1 MPIDPVR
8 DLEPVSL
15 TFRSPHVLVV
25 RNGPA
30 ARTVQDLVALARSQA
45 RWSGRAGDWAGWGLG
60 GLALRLPGIAE
71 NGAQVPLTVTAKGAL
86 SAGRHVKAIH
96 HFATRNPTPGIA
108 SYSFSPAS

>member
-1 MPIDPVR
+1 MI
-8 DLEPVSL
+8 EPAISV
-15 TFRSPHVLVV
+15 
-25 RNGPA
+25 GA
-30 ARTVQDLVALARSQA
+30 ARLGGLGGLGT
-45 RWSGRAGDWAGWGLG
+45 GRAGDWAGWGLG